1 MADWFWKRDNLYLKN
16 GKCVYAEECDECTE
30 NCNPE
35 KCELFEAKLDAE
47 VQADEILMD
56 T

>member
-35 KCELFEAKLDAE
+35 KANSLKRNWM
-47 VQADEILMD
+47 QKSKQ
-56 T
+56 TKS